1 PERVAYCSLHLFR
14 VYVIWGESGVNRAR
28 LSEGLIVTL
37 HHPAIVQALKPN
49 KHSIPAIK
57 DKDEAFSCKNMWF

>member
-1 PERVAYCSLHLFR
+1 M
-14 VYVIWGESGVNRAR
+14 NRAR

-57 DKDEAFSCKNMWF
+57 DKDEAFSCKNINLYGSRYSYAVAWRFLSNA